1 MTRVARAWAGE
12 FPVKT
17 PSAWLA
23 LVLLSALTSASAFAQ
38 EGLGL
43 GPRGGG
49 VFAEFT
55 AADAGQGA
63 GAITGGSGGGYVQ
76 GHVLG
81 LVARATV
88 LPGNYSLH
96 AYSAVIGPRLAVSV
110 PIFRVFLEG
119 GGGMGRTDNY
129 NGQGPLGTS
138 WGAAWQVDAGF
149 SHRILGRIDWRIL
162 DAGYGHIY
170 AGSGVS
176 PVMLS
181 TGLALHVW

>member
-23 LVLLSALTSASAFAQ
+23 LVLLSAFTSVPAFAQ
-38 EGLGL
+38 EGSGWSPKA
-43 GPRGGG
+43 GAI
-49 VFAEFT
+49 FAEFS
-55 AADAGQGA
+55 AARTGQGA
-63 GAITGGSGGGYVQ
+63 GVIVGGSGGGYVQ

-88 LPGNYSLH
+88 LPGNYNYH
-96 AYSAVIGPRLAVSV
+96 TYTAVIGPRLAVSL

-129 NGQGPLGTS
+129 AAQGPLGTS

-149 SHRILGRIDWRIL
+149 SHQILGRIDWRIL

-181 TGLALHVW
+181 TGLALHFW